1 MSRISFNTLAKAIT
15 TVRAMDVNQKE
26 QLADEVFH
34 VQPHLF
40 GSFLVQTRLGVSFEK
55 MEFLL
60 DLLYVC
66 FQAMKE
72 SRLPWPL
79 ITEDDLD
86 LQSKR
91 FSAIVTFGD
100 DLNESL
106 RNRSIQRYIEAHPE
120 RELLA
125 YVQVETA
132 NWLDRIVPEE
142 SDKYV
147 MLAAWNFVNCIA
159 FVSMKAPKSTHHR
172 QRNSIRKSHKGLA

>member
-1 MSRISFNTLAKAIT
+1 MSRISRDALVQAIIK
-15 TVRAMDVNQKE
+15 VQAMDVKQKE
-26 QLADEVFH
+26 QLADELFH
-34 VQPHLF
+34 VQPNLF

-60 DLLYVC
+60 ELLFVC

-72 SRLPWPL
+72 SGLPWPL

-86 LQSKR
+86 RQAKR
-91 FSAIVTFGD
+91 FAAIATFGD
-100 DLNESL
+100 DLSENL
-106 RNRSIQRYIEAHPE
+106 RNRSMQQYIEAHPE
-120 RELLA
+120 KELLA

-132 NWLDRIVPEE
+132 SWLNRIVPEE

-159 FVSMKAPKSTHHR
+159 FVSMKAPKSVL
-172 QRNSIRKSHKGLA
+172 QEKPSIR

>member
-1 MSRISFNTLAKAIT
+1 VSRISFDALTKAIT
-15 TVRAMDVNQKE
+15 TVRAMDVKQKE
-26 QLADEVFH
+26 LLADELFR
-34 VQPHLF
+34 VQPNLF
-40 GSFLVQTRLGVSFEK
+40 GSFLVQTRLGVSLEK

-72 SRLPWPL
+72 SGLPWPL

-86 LQSKR
+86 LQAKR
-91 FSAIVTFGD
+91 FSAIATFGD
-100 DLNESL
+100 DLSENL
-106 RNRSIQRYIEAHPE
+106 RNRSMQQYIEAHPE
-120 RELLA
+120 KELLA

-132 NWLDRIVPEE
+132 NWLNRIVPEE

-159 FVSMKAPKSTHHR
+159 FVSMKAPKSVH
-172 QRNSIRKSHKGLA
+172 QEKPSIR

>member
-1 MSRISFNTLAKAIT
+1 MSRISFDALARAIA
-15 TVRAMDVNQKE
+15 TVRAMDVKQKE
-26 QLADEVFH
+26 QLADELFH
-34 VQPHLF
+34 VQPNLF
-40 GSFLVQTRLGVSFEK
+40 GIFLVQTRLGVSFEK

-60 DLLYVC
+60 DLLFVC

-72 SRLPWPL
+72 SSLPWPL

-100 DLNESL
+100 DLNENL
-106 RNRSIQRYIEAHPE
+106 RNLSMRQYIEAHPE
-120 RELLA
+120 KELLA

-159 FVSMKAPKSTHHR
+159 FVSMKAPKSTRHR
-172 QRNSIRKSHKGLA
+172 QRNSIRKSYKSLA